1 MAHVLVLLMLV
12 LSTSGAGPGPPP
24 RPSPA
29 ELEAEA
35 HYLRALRCF
44 EQRSLD
50 YRLQGLRELEEAVRL
65 APENATY
72 RLALADLHFL
82 GGSYHAARRDYERVA
97 ATDSAAAYLDLGLLW
112 RHNWL
117 ATNDSKSLD
126 RAVHA
131 VMTAA
136 WLDPPRTD
144 AWLLL
149 VPLYLAQHK
158 RLEAAS
164 AAFSALE
171 SDPARLEAHLA
182 VAATLCH
189 LGVVG
194 VGDSIFRATIPCL
207 SPELRAV
214 FERGAPLPPDGAPIA
229 AVVPIAGVEGGAA
242 SLAPADEDRLWAWS
256 RTTERV
262 ALLPAALRAPP
273 GSAPRTERGPGG
285 SGPGGS
291 RVGLAD
297 DHGQDPLWRRPDLGV
312 RMEVLD
318 RLLTLR
324 PDVPRSRTPDD
335 AAPQMDALRAL
346 YARVLAA
353 LGGTE
358 SEGSAPPIGISA
370 DPQE

>member
-1 MAHVLVLLMLV
+1 MTHGPVSLVLILLTAV
-12 LSTSGAGPGPPP
+12 ADPGPPAHL
-24 RPSPA
+24 SPA
-29 ELEAEA
+29 EREAET
-35 HYLRALRCF
+35 HYLKALRCF
-44 EQRSLD
+44 EQYSLD

-65 APENATY
+65 APANTTY

-82 GGSYHAARRDYERVA
+82 GGSYHAARRGYERVA
-97 ATDSAAAYLDLGLLW
+97 ESDSAAAYLDLGMLW

-117 ATNDSKSLD
+117 ATGDAKSLD
-126 RAVHA
+126 RAVYA
-131 VMTAA
+131 LMTAA

-189 LGVVG
+189 LGVVS
-194 VGDSIFRATIPCL
+194 VGDSIFRATIPGL
-207 SPELRAV
+207 SRELRAA
-214 FERGAPLPPDGAPIA
+214 FERGAPLPPDGTPIA
-229 AVVPIAGVEGGAA
+229 SVTTVAGADGSVAF
-242 SLAPADEDRLWAWS
+242 LAPADEDRLWAWS

-262 ALLPAALRAPP
+262 ALLPAALRPRP
-273 GSAPRTERGPGG
+273 GTASGAERGP
-285 SGPGGS
+285 
-291 RVGLAD
+291 AD
-297 DHGQDPLWRRPDLGV
+297 EHDRDPFWRRADLGV

-324 PDVPRSRTPDD
+324 PDLPHSRTRDD
-335 AAPQMDALRAL
+335 TAPQADVLRAL
-346 YARVLAA
+346 YARVLLA
-353 LGGTE
+353 LGGTQP
-358 SEGSAPPIGISA
+358 EGSVPPASA
-370 DPQE
+370 SAGPRE